1 MPHSTKDPA
10 PRSVA
15 ATEPLEGATDPHEG
29 ATHEGVAHEGVAHE
43 GVAQGSVAL
52 DSIVIGAGQAGLAAG
67 HHLARRGLFFEVL
80 EASAVV
86 GGSWPS
92 HYDSLTLFSPAR
104 YSSLPG
110 LRFPGDPDRY
120 PTRDEVVAYLRDYA
134 RTFGLPVVTGARVTR
149 IGEPSPDETSQ
160 AAGLFRVETDDG
172 RVRWSRSVVVA
183 TGSFHRPHVPDIPG
197 RETFAGTVLHSSA
210 YRNPAPFAGQRVIV
224 VGAGNS
230 AVQIAAELAEVAD
243 VRLATR
249 SPVRFVP
256 QRFGGRDIHF
266 WFRVLGVDA
275 FPTGRWRDG
284 EPAAAVLDTGRYA
297 AALAAGR
304 PVRMPMFTAFAPD
317 GVLAADGAHVAAES
331 VIFATG
337 FHPSVEFLRGTAAV
351 DETGRPRQRLG
362 VSTTV
367 RGLYYVGLSGQRS
380 LTSATLRRVGPDAA
394 AVVRALAR
402 YVRQRR

>member
-1 MPHSTKDPA
+1 MTHFSNA
-10 PRSVA
+10 AA
-15 ATEPLEGATDPHEG
+15 ATHHATDSE
-29 ATHEGVAHEGVAHE
+29 T
-43 GVAQGSVAL
+43 L
-52 DSIVIGAGQAGLAAG
+52 DCIVIGAGQAGLAAG
-67 HHLARRGLFFEVL
+67 HHLARRGLSFEIL
-80 EASAVV
+80 EASAAV

-92 HYDSLTLFSPAR
+92 YYDSLTLFSPAR

-134 RTFGLPVVTGARVTR
+134 RTVGLPVRTGARVTR
-149 IGEPSPDETSQ
+149 IDEPSTDAPPPDETSQ

-197 RETFAGTVLHSSA
+197 RESFGGTVLHSSA
-210 YRNPAPFAGQRVIV
+210 YRNPAPFVGQRMIV

-230 AVQIAAELAEVAD
+230 AVQIAAELAGVAD

-249 SPVRFVP
+249 APVRFVP
-256 QRFGGRDIHF
+256 QRFAGRDIHF
-266 WFRVLGVDA
+266 WFRVLGVDS
-275 FPTGRWRDG
+275 FPSGRWREG

-304 PVRMPMFTAFAPD
+304 PARMPMFTAFAPG
-317 GVLAADGAHVAAES
+317 GVVGADGAHVAAES

-337 FHPSVEFLRGTAAV
+337 FRPSVEFLRGTAAV
-351 DETGRPRQRLG
+351 DETGRPLQRLG

-380 LTSATLRRVGPDAA
+380 LTSATLRRAGPDAA
-394 AVVRALAR
+394 AVVRDLAR
-402 YVRQRR
+402 HVRLRR